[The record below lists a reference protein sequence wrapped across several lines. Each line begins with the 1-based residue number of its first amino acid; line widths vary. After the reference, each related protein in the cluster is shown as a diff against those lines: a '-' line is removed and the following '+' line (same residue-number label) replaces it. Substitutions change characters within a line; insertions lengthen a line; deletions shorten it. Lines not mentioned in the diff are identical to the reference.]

1 MSEAH
6 INYVRSAKSSPS
18 HPAPAFWKMAYQLS
32 KLGETERVYKIKAGF
47 QVNWAEATK
56 VAFNLTTPG
65 MVSLLNV
72 SPSTYARLRSGNK
85 QLDAVASERLD
96 RVVGVALLAENVFED
111 KTAATQWMSTPNA
124 ALGGVSPI
132 MHCDTEI
139 GARQVRRILNAL
151 EWGGVV

>member
-1 MSEAH
+1 MSSPQVS
-6 INYVRSAKSSPS
+6 YVRNLKSNPS
-18 HPAPAFWKMAYQLS
+18 HSAPAFWKMAHQLS

-85 QLDAVASERLD
+85 QLDAIASERL
-96 RVVGVALLAENVFED
+96 
-111 KTAATQWMSTPNA
+111 
-124 ALGGVSPI
+124 
-132 MHCDTEI
+132 
-139 GARQVRRILNAL
+139 
-151 EWGGVV
+151 